1 MTKRL
6 VWYWRLVS
14 RWLVEAYFDNTTG
27 LAAQMAYDIVFLLAP
42 GLLLLS
48 ALLTLFG
55 TEPRTLHTMVDLLQN
70 FMPRISRDII
80 EAQVAAIVVTGTTS
94 KVALLGIPLA
104 LYLGINLIN
113 TISRTLNHCLGI
125 KEPTRSWW
133 VRWIIALMLL
143 FWFGVTILFSF
154 NLVVF
159 GEGFAKAVEAT
170 FHLNAPWLQTAV
182 TAAKYPIIALALV
195 ILALALYLITPEV
208 HQSVRQA
215 LPGAV
220 FFAVGWLVAT
230 YLFSVYVEEYARYRE
245 AYQAIASYIVLLT
258 WAWVTSLLLLL
269 GGRFNA
275 LLVRKWP
282 TRPWTRRHPHA
293 PHAPLPGPALPP
305 EPNAAVG

>member
-1 MTKRL
+1 MLKRIA
-6 VWYWRLVS
+6 WYWRLCS
-14 RWLVEAYFDNTTG
+14 HWLVEAYFDNTTG

-55 TEPRTLHTMVDLLQN
+55 TEPRVLHTMVDLLQN

-182 TAAKYPIIALALV
+182 TSAKYPIIALALV

-215 LPGAV
+215 LPGAG
-220 FFAVGWLVAT
+220 FFALGWLVAT

-305 EPNAAVG
+305 EPNAAV